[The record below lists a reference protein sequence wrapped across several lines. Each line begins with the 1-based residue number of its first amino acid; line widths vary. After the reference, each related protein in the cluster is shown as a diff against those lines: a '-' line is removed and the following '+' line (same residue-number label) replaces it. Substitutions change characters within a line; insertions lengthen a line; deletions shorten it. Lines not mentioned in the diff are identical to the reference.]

1 MTDPAPARGLRRH
14 QRVSIAARPVV
25 WPTDCPNMN
34 ELDIQLF
41 HWLNAR
47 PDAAPWLLDAA
58 RVITRHLSSAA
69 LLALLPMAFVNRR
82 TRWQVLGVLL
92 TFALAWLVARGMRE
106 GIPSVRPFAMG
117 LGFQGLPH
125 SDNAGFPS
133 MHATMASAWAAGLC
147 FFAAGRNRP
156 LWLAVTVPVALSIAW
171 SRVYLGLHF
180 PFDMGAGLLLGLLC
194 GALAYALLERS
205 ALGRP
210 LRVRWHPAPRPED
223 GAGLTKPGRS

>member
-1 MTDPAPARGLRRH
+1 
-14 QRVSIAARPVV
+14 
-25 WPTDCPNMN
+25 MN

-47 PDAAPWLLDAA
+47 PDAAPWLLEAA
-58 RVITRHLSSAA
+58 RGATRHLSSAA
-69 LLALLPMAFVNRR
+69 LLCLVPMAFMGRR
-82 TRWQVLGVLL
+82 TRWQVMGVLL
-92 TFALAWLVARGMRE
+92 AFVLAWLAARGMRE
-106 GIPSVRPFAMG
+106 TIPSMRPFTMG

-125 SDNAGFPS
+125 SAGAGFPS

-147 FFAAGRNRP
+147 FFAAPRSRS
-156 LWLAVTVPVALSIAW
+156 LWLAVTVPVALTIAW

-210 LRVRWHPAPRPED
+210 LRARWHPTPLPE
-223 GAGLTKPGRS
+223 GGTRLMKPGRS